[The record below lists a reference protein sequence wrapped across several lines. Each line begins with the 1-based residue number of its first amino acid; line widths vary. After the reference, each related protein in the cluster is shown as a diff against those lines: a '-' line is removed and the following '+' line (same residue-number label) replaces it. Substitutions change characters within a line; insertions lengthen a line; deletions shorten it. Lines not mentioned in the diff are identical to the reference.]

1 MASSLSNIIS
11 DLAEGIQMNDKK
23 YETFGIKYID
33 YNCFLEYT
41 NFEDN
46 LIEYKC
52 LCCNKNY
59 QKKFDE
65 NLKKNFFN
73 TYKFSNHNI
82 NMFNLLLHKGIIYP
96 YEYMDNWEKFSETLL
111 PKKKIFAI
119 I

>member
-1 MASSLSNIIS
+1 MASSLSNIVS

-23 YETFGIKYID
+23 YENFGIKYID
-33 YNCFLEYT
+33 YDCFLEYT

-73 TYKFSNHNI
+73 TYKFSNHDI
-82 NMFNLLLHKGIIYP
+82 NMFNLLLHKGIYP
-96 YEYMDNWEKFSETLL
+96 YKHMDNWEKFSETLL